1 VLAAPIG
8 GRRLRFE
15 RRRKR
20 TVLSVENI
28 AVWLVD
34 VAEVYLYCEV
44 VDKDV
49 VEPVVEEQPG
59 EQRQDWAQHQ
69 DLNDWWIDPSNSL
82 LRLVGPSSSE
92 SVARSLHLRLVWW
105 QTCCYWRR
113 KNLPLTTGRERRQ
126 GSH

>member
-44 VDKDV
+44 VDKDLVEPV

-69 DLNDWWIDPSNSL
+69 DLND
-82 LRLVGPSSSE
+82 
-92 SVARSLHLRLVWW
+92 
-105 QTCCYWRR
+105 
-113 KNLPLTTGRERRQ
+113 
-126 GSH
+126 